1 MNLLALFWTIAARGS
16 AIAFQFLSGVI
27 IARTLGP
34 TELGRYYYVFTAA
47 MVGMQL
53 TQLGLHVSNT
63 YFYSKR
69 PELLS
74 HLLGNLLYL
83 AATIGVA
90 TGLGVYAIE
99 FLLAREDSVQAP
111 IILAIALCPL
121 LLLVVSLNTLSV
133 AVSQRIFN
141 VLTILQGA
149 ATLSATLAASLLA
162 PTAAGFLAGY
172 ATGLGLTAIIA
183 ILAVKKGQRISL
195 RFHWP
200 LFLETIAYGV
210 RAHVLAFAG
219 FIGIR
224 ISIFVIRIYGDITD
238 IGYWSIASQMA
249 DAMQVIPSIVGTV
262 LFPFL
267 IRTSAEDRWRQ
278 TIKTALGLTG
288 LVLFGSLCLAVVAN
302 PLITA
307 VFGAKYEHSTPI
319 LLALLPGVV
328 FLAAMTSASQLLS
341 ASGVPLGQMLA
352 WITMI
357 GAQSIAAFVVYP
369 HWGTEGL
376 AILQSLTFGVICTWL
391 WLLATRDHRQNAIG
405 SFPPS

>member
-1 MNLLALFWTIAARGS
+1 MNLFALFWTIAARGS
-16 AIAFQFLSGVI
+16 AIAFQFASGVI
-27 IARTLGP
+27 VARHLGP

-74 HLLGNLLYL
+74 NLLGNLLYL
-83 AATIGVA
+83 AATIGVV
-90 TGLGVYAIE
+90 TGLGVYVIE
-99 FLLAREDSVQAP
+99 FLLAQEESIQAP

-149 ATLSATLAASLLA
+149 ATLSATLVVSLLA
-162 PTAAGFLAGY
+162 PTATGFLVGY
-172 ATGLGLTAIIA
+172 AVGLGLTAIIA
-183 ILAVKKGQRISL
+183 ILTVRSGQQISL

-210 RAHVLAFAG
+210 RAHILAFAG
-219 FIGIR
+219 FVGIR

-262 LFPFL
+262 LFPVL
-267 IRTSAEDRWRQ
+267 IRTSAEDRWHQ
-278 TIKTALGLTG
+278 TIRTAAGLTALM
-288 LVLFGSLCLAVVAN
+288 LFGCICLAVIAS
-302 PLITA
+302 PLIKT
-307 VFGAKYEHSTPI
+307 VCGAKYEH
-319 LLALLPGVV
+319 
-328 FLAAMTSASQLLS
+328 
-341 ASGVPLGQMLA
+341 
-352 WITMI
+352 
-357 GAQSIAAFVVYP
+357 
-369 HWGTEGL
+369 
-376 AILQSLTFGVICTWL
+376 
-391 WLLATRDHRQNAIG
+391 
-405 SFPPS
+405 